1 VNSIGHLVQSK
12 AEDRSA
18 PTLAI
23 RSPFQDLRQQAHKLE
38 RILVVLVGIIA
49 LLPTSLFFIL
59 GVRHLQGDA
68 ELAVEHIGFMLEG
81 IHGQSPERPRLS
93 KLLEEEMHLT
103 GIASLRLTGTRN
115 RTMLALGHAANS
127 FLPIRVQ
134 SNLSP
139 TLLPF
144 QTIAVEMDTNPLL
157 FESGRIFAI
166 HLVVA
171 ALLILLIHR
180 FSVPALDKAIA
191 QLEKTQAQLIHSEKM
206 SAIGEIYAGLTH
218 EINNPLGV
226 MIGKLEL
233 LLKSAKDRQWP
244 PDLTR
249 DLETINRNGLRIA
262 ELIRS
267 LLIFARKNTFNFSAT
282 PLNSTITEVL
292 ELVEKPFAK
301 HAIRI
306 ETDFDPKLPDCHG
319 SSNHLQQVFLNLLN
333 NARDAMPAGGTITLR
348 TYSKDHAVAAEV
360 EDTGTGM
367 SPENRKRVFEPFF
380 TTKGLGKGTGLGLP
394 VAYGIIKTHGG
405 EIEVE
410 STPGKGTLFRVT
422 VPMEGTGR

>member
-1 VNSIGHLVQSK
+1 MK
-12 AEDRSA
+12 SA
-18 PTLAI
+18 IDERASLPLAPL
-23 RSPFQDLRQQAHKLE
+23 SPFQDLRQQAHKLE
-38 RILVVLVGIIA
+38 RILFVLVGIIA

-59 GVRHLQGDA
+59 GIRHLQGDA
-68 ELAVEHIGFMLEG
+68 ELAVEHIGFMIEG
-81 IHGQSPERPRLS
+81 IHGESPERPRLS
-93 KLLEEEMHLT
+93 KLFEEEMHLI

-115 RTMLALGHAANS
+115 RTMLALGHPANS
-127 FLPIRVQ
+127 FLPIRVE
-134 SNLSP
+134 SDLSP

-144 QTIAVEMDTNPLL
+144 QTIVVEMDSNPLL

-244 PDLTR
+244 AELTR
-249 DLETINRNGLRIA
+249 DLETVNRNGLRIA

-267 LLIFARKNTFNFSAT
+267 LLIFARKSNFKFSAT
-282 PLNSTITEVL
+282 PLNNTIAEVL

-301 HAIRI
+301 QAIRI
-306 ETDFDPKLPDCHG
+306 ETHFDPKLPDCHG
-319 SSNHLQQVFLNLLN
+319 SPNHLQQVFLNLLN
-333 NARDAMPAGGTITLR
+333 NARDAMPDGGTITLR
-348 TYSKDHAVAAEV
+348 TYSKDHIVAAEIQ
-360 EDTGTGM
+360 DTGIGM
-367 SPENRKRVFEPFF
+367 TPEKRKRVFEPFF
-380 TTKGLGKGTGLGLP
+380 TTKGLGKGTGLGLS

-410 STPGKGTLFRVT
+410 SIPGKGTLFRVT
-422 VPMEGTGR
+422 VPMEGTEG

>member
-1 VNSIGHLVQSK
+1 M
-12 AEDRSA
+12 
-18 PTLAI
+18 
-23 RSPFQDLRQQAHKLE
+23 
-38 RILVVLVGIIA
+38 LVGIIA
-49 LLPTSLFFIL
+49 LLPTTLFFGL
-59 GVRHLQGDA
+59 GIRHFQSNA

-81 IHGQSPERPRLS
+81 IHGASPERPRLS
-93 KLLEEEMHLT
+93 KLLQEEMHLT

-115 RTMLALGHAANS
+115 RTMLALGRSASS
-127 FLPIRVQ
+127 FLPVRAQ

-139 TLLPF
+139 SLTPF
-144 QTIAVEMDTNPLL
+144 QTIIVEMDSNPLL

-226 MIGKLEL
+226 MIGKLEM
-233 LLKSAKDRQWP
+233 LLKSAKERQWP
-244 PDLTR
+244 PELTR
-249 DLETINRNGLRIA
+249 DLETVNRNGLRIA

-282 PLNSTITEVL
+282 ALNDTIAEVL
-292 ELVEKPFAK
+292 ELVEKPFARQG
-301 HAIRI
+301 IRI
-306 ETDFDPKLPDCHG
+306 ETHFDPKLPFCHG
-319 SSNHLQQVFLNLLN
+319 SPGHLQQVFLNLLN
-333 NARDAMPAGGTITLR
+333 NARDAMPNGGTISLR
-348 TYSKDHAVAAEV
+348 TYVKNHLVTAEV
-360 EDTGTGM
+360 EDTGIGM
-367 SPENRKRVFEPFF
+367 TAENLKRAFEPFF
-380 TTKGLGKGTGLGLP
+380 TTKGLGKGTGLGLS

-410 STPGKGTLFRVT
+410 SMPGKGTLFRVT

>member
-1 VNSIGHLVQSK
+1 MNRIRDFMKSK
-12 AEDRSA
+12 VDDGPA
-18 PTLAI
+18 PTLGV

-38 RILVVLVGIIA
+38 RILLVLVGIIA
-49 LLPTSLFFIL
+49 LLPTSLFFVL
-59 GVRHLQGDA
+59 GVRHLQADA
-68 ELAVEHIGFMLEG
+68 ELAVEHIGFMLES
-81 IHGQSPERPRLS
+81 IHGESPERPRLS

-115 RTMLALGHAANS
+115 RTMLALGGAANP
-127 FLPIRVQ
+127 FLPVRVQ

-139 TLLPF
+139 SLLPF
-144 QTIAVEMDTNPLL
+144 QTIVVEMDSNPLL
-157 FESGRIFAI
+157 FDSGRIFAI

-233 LLKSAKDRQWP
+233 LLKSAKEHQWP
-244 PDLTR
+244 PELTR
-249 DLETINRNGLRIA
+249 DLETVNRNGLRIA

-267 LLIFARKNTFNFSAT
+267 LLIFARKNTFNLSAT
-282 PLNSTITEVL
+282 GLNETISEVI

-306 ETDFDPKLPDCHG
+306 ETHFDPKLPCCHG
-319 SSNHLQQVFLNLLN
+319 SPNHLQQVFLNLLN
-333 NARDAMPAGGTITLR
+333 NARDAMPDGGTITLR
-348 TYSKDHAVAAEV
+348 TYSKDHAVVAQI
-360 EDTGTGM
+360 EDTGLGM
-367 SPENRKRVFEPFF
+367 APENRKRVFEPFF
-380 TTKGLGKGTGLGLP
+380 TTKGLGKGTGLGLS
-394 VAYGIIKTHGG
+394 VAYGIVKTHGG

-422 VPMEGTGR
+422 VPMERMGR